1 MAVEPRCLD
10 DTFMHALVLNR
21 PFFPIHRPSPTR
33 HLSLEGRKRGRRGV
47 DDDGLTRRDHA
58 HWMRLGTLHLRS
70 AHRNNHMP
78 MSPANPLRATPCKRS
93 HRAQLA
99 LRVDLRVVGWRK
111 KIFEFEVEVSGT
123 ASGTPHKGE
132 ASRRRQSAPS
142 FSASTAPR
150 KRSSSRWRAAACWK
164 SAARVEPAARRRHG
178 RRHGG
183 YGRFCRCSDGS
194 GWSECR
200 AAA

>member
-1 MAVEPRCLD
+1 
-10 DTFMHALVLNR
+10 
-21 PFFPIHRPSPTR
+21 
-33 HLSLEGRKRGRRGV
+33 
-47 DDDGLTRRDHA
+47 
-58 HWMRLGTLHLRS
+58 MRLGTLHLRS
-70 AHRNNHMP
+70 ADGNNHMP
-78 MSPANPLRATPCKRS
+78 MSPANPLRSTPIERS

-183 YGRFCRCSDGS
+183 YGRF
-194 GWSECR
+194 
-200 AAA
+200 AAARTGPDGRSVERRRSGTRSIQVRVHEKKGDLMRRMSTCKMVRPGPAAPEMARRAYDA

>member
-1 MAVEPRCLD
+1 
-10 DTFMHALVLNR
+10 
-21 PFFPIHRPSPTR
+21 
-33 HLSLEGRKRGRRGV
+33 
-47 DDDGLTRRDHA
+47 
-58 HWMRLGTLHLRS
+58 MRLGTLHLRS

-78 MSPANPLRATPCKRS
+78 MSPANPLRSTPIERS

-183 YGRFCRCSDGS
+183 YGRF
-194 GWSECR
+194 
-200 AAA
+200 AAARTGPDGRSVERRRSGTRSIQVRVHEKKGDLAEPSAIFSLEEPLYASSRSRGR